1 MAFHRGEG
9 RQSTPLV
16 EEGLFTASEAETTG
30 SDSGATRTCVEHS
43 NAAGHPCVRF
53 VKSIFDE
60 IISGIH
66 HGIST
71 AGHWGSALYHKAVR
85 VVNWPREK
93 GCEYYAHIKCN
104 IGNTASSCELE
115 TFTLYASSFIP
126 GDRRAERA
134 AGWRWHHQPSQV
146 LVMVEMD
153 ESTLNVVD
161 ESTLKVCC
169 YRGAVRGRVD
179 ALSSSGVSGRSPFA
193 EAPCELFVCARDRD
207 RYTDGR
213 EAPSGNAA
221 HLEVVR
227 FEAAVVCAGRCLDRG
242 SSFDSGS
249 RCVGLGR
256 GVTVFRRC
264 RRRRARF
271 VGVLARSAG
280 IRRLRGLA
288 SGSPRARERRAGE

>member
-1 MAFHRGEG
+1 MSEAEFGVDQRRSEQTFAENTARIEAEERAREAAELAALEVEGGEEWGEEEWGEGGEEEVAFHRGEG

-126 GDRRAERA
+126 E
-134 AGWRWHHQPSQV
+134 
-146 LVMVEMD
+146 
-153 ESTLNVVD
+153 T
-161 ESTLKVCC
+161 
-169 YRGAVRGRVD
+169 D
-179 ALSSSGVSGRSPFA
+179 ALKGLLVG
-193 EAPCELFVCARDRD
+193 
-207 RYTDGR
+207 
-213 EAPSGNAA
+213 
-221 HLEVVR
+221 
-227 FEAAVVCAGRCLDRG
+227 AG
-242 SSFDSGS
+242 
-249 RCVGLGR
+249 
-256 GVTVFRRC
+256 TIN
-264 RRRRARF
+264 
-271 VGVLARSAG
+271 LARC
-280 IRRLRGLA
+280 
-288 SGSPRARERRAGE
+288 